1 MNSLDL
7 PQAIRV
13 AQPVPGVPW
22 MAGGLG
28 AFFPRITNDGH
39 LELLVS
45 GRDAQGESRIGSMI
59 YEWGDPPRLLHV
71 SEPLLDRGAL
81 GTFDMNGAGY
91 PWLVQHEDA
100 QRMFYV
106 GWTRMGADIPFRN
119 QMGLAERTD
128 DGGSFRRVSRASWF
142 PATDREPI
150 GTGSCA
156 VDRLPNGLW
165 RILYVNF
172 VAWDRQGDGVSHRY
186 NVRQAFSADGINFD
200 RDASTVAIE
209 LEGDEVAI
217 GTPAPRWVGEAQ
229 EILFTARIDF
239 YRLYSVPVTA
249 EGEILKR
256 RTLLNIPAGDWDG
269 EMQGYPKL
277 LRHAGQDWLFYC
289 GDGYGRAGIG
299 MVALPPHILARAD
312 HR

>member
-1 MNSLDL
+1 MLTLDL
-7 PQAIRV
+7 PKAIQLAR
-13 AQPVPGVPW
+13 PVPGVPW

-28 AFFPRITNDGH
+28 AFFPRVTRDGH

-59 YEWGDPPRLLHV
+59 FEWGDPPRLLHV
-71 SEPLLDRGAL
+71 SDPLLDRGETGA
-81 GTFDMNGAGY
+81 FDMNGAGY
-91 PWLVQHEDA
+91 PWLVQYGDV

-106 GWTRMGADIPFRN
+106 GWTRMGGGIPFRN
-119 QMGLAERTD
+119 QMGLAERTG
-128 DGGSFRRVSRASWF
+128 DGEPFRRLSRASWF

-156 VDRLPNGLW
+156 IDRLPDGRW

-172 VAWDRQGDGVSHRY
+172 VGWDRHGDTVSHRY
-186 NVRQAFSADGINFD
+186 NVRQAFSADGLTFD
-200 RDASTVAIE
+200 REASTVAIE

-217 GTPAPRWVGEAQ
+217 GTPAPRWVGDAQ
-229 EILFTARIDF
+229 EVLFTARIDF

-249 EGEILKR
+249 EGQILKQ
-256 RTLLNIPAGDWDG
+256 RTWLNIPAGSWDR

-299 MVALPPHILARAD
+299 MVPLPAHLLAK
-312 HR
+312 

>member
-1 MNSLDL
+1 MLSLDL
-7 PQAIRV
+7 PKATLV

-28 AFFPRITNDGH
+28 AFFPRLTSDGH

-45 GRDAQGESRIGSMI
+45 GRDAGGESRIGAMTF
-59 YEWGDPPRLLHV
+59 EWGDPPRLLHV

-81 GTFDMNGAGY
+81 GAFDMNGAGY
-91 PWLVQHEDA
+91 PWLVQHEGA

-106 GWTRMGADIPFRN
+106 GWMRLGGGVPFRN
-119 QMGLAERTD
+119 QLGLAERL
-128 DGGSFRRVSRASWF
+128 GHNGPFRRMSQASWF

-156 VDRLPNGLW
+156 VDRLPSGLW
-165 RILYVNF
+165 RMLYVNF
-172 VAWDRQGDGVSHRY
+172 VGWERQSDSVSHRY
-186 NVRQAFSADGINFD
+186 NVRQAFSDDGLTFD
-200 RDASTVAIE
+200 RETSSVAIE

-217 GTPAPRWVGEAQ
+217 GTPAPRWVGGGQ
-229 EILFTARIDF
+229 EILFTARVRD
-239 YRLYSVPVTA
+239 YRLYSVPVTDD
-249 EGEILKR
+249 GEILR
-256 RTLLNIPAGDWDG
+256 SRTRLDIPAGSWDG

-277 LRHAGQDWLFYC
+277 LHRAGQDWLFYC

-299 MVALPPHILARAD
+299 MVPLPARLLAK
-312 HR
+312 

>member
-1 MNSLDL
+1 MPSHDL
-7 PQAIRV
+7 PKATRV

-28 AFFPRITNDGH
+28 AFFPRITEDGH

-45 GRDAQGESRIGSMI
+45 GRDAAGESRIGSMI
-59 YEWGDPPRLLHV
+59 FEWADPPRLLHV

-81 GTFDMNGAGY
+81 GAFDMNGAGY
-91 PWLVQHEDA
+91 PWLVQHDDV

-106 GWTRMGADIPFRN
+106 GWTRIGGDIPFRN
-119 QMGLAERTD
+119 QMGLAERTGD
-128 DGGSFRRVSRASWF
+128 SGPFHRVSQASWF

-156 VDRLPNGLW
+156 VDRLPDGPW

-172 VAWDRQGDGVSHRY
+172 VGWDRHDDSVTHRY
-186 NVRQAFSADGINFD
+186 NVRQAFSSDGVTFD

-217 GTPAPRWVGEAQ
+217 GTPAPRWLRGDQ
-229 EILFTARIDF
+229 EILFTARTDF
-239 YRLYSVPVTA
+239 YRLYSVPITS

-256 RTLLNIPAGDWDG
+256 RTLLRIPAGDWDG
-269 EMQGYPKL
+269 EMQGYPKV

-299 MVALPPHILARAD
+299 IVALPPHILAK
-312 HR
+312 